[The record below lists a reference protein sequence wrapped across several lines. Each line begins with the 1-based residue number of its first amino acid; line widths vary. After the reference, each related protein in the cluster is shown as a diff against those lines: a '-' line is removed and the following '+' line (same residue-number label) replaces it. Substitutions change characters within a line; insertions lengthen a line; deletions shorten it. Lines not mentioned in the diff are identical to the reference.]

1 MTREELEKRLAK
13 DPRFRLVRDAGK
25 GFIIPAEAA
34 PRPKDCSPVPSDEPP
49 ADAAYSLSFFG

>member
-13 DPRFRLVRDAGK
+13 DPRFRLVRNPGK
-25 GFIIPAEAA
+25 GVPAEAA

-49 ADAAYSLSFFG
+49 PDAAYSLSFFG